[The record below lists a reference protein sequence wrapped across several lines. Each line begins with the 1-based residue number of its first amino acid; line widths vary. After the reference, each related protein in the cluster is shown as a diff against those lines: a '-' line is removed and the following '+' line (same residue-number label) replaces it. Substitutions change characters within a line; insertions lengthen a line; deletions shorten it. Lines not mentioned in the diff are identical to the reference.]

1 MLRGILAGAC
11 HERKEYT
18 VKLVEDK
25 LQGCVCRLNR
35 ARRPG
40 RPRPGGRAQLARFCV
55 GRNCRALP
63 G

>member
-25 LQGCVCRLNR
+25 LQGCVCRL
-35 ARRPG
+35 
-40 RPRPGGRAQLARFCV
+40 
-55 GRNCRALP
+55 
-63 G
+63 